1 MQDAECMNVQ
11 PVSDGRSLRDRV
23 ALFNTFATTHV
34 NNQALNPF
42 SQDKSVSQLE
52 RRRFSKEEYGRP
64 QKGSKSE
71 IRGFKANLDI
81 LKEILQLCE
90 VLDQFSEPLFTP
102 EEKKND
108 PRKVIS
114 FGELFTIYTSTSQ
127 LVGILLRARK
137 QHLVDFE
144 GEVLFQRQDDG
155 VPIIL
160 LKPIEQIR
168 QILNER
174 INAAL
179 ALLNVNEK
187 PEDEFYEKDQ

>member
-90 VLDQFSEPLFTP
+90 VLDQFPNHYSHQKKRKTIQERSLALESYLLFTP
-102 EEKKND
+102 
-108 PRKVIS
+108 
-114 FGELFTIYTSTSQ
+114 
-127 LVGILLRARK
+127 
-137 QHLVDFE
+137 
-144 GEVLFQRQDDG
+144 
-155 VPIIL
+155 VP
-160 LKPIEQIR
+160 
-168 QILNER
+168 
-174 INAAL
+174 
-179 ALLNVNEK
+179 VN
-187 PEDEFYEKDQ
+187 